1 MEVDTVLKFVGQ
13 GEEEESLSY
22 NETLETMSRVGR
34 FLAPTHQIIMDLKL
48 RFISQ
53 IEKQVCKMLF

>member
-22 NETLETMSRVGR
+22 NDTLETMSRVGR

-53 IEKQVCKMLF
+53 IEKQVCRMLF